1 MTEPL
6 LFVLSREEVMEEIA
20 REVVVALV
28 VVERPARSV
37 PVFVLVE

>member
-1 MTEPL
+1 LESV
-6 LFVLSREEVMEEIA
+6 FKRDDAMEEIA